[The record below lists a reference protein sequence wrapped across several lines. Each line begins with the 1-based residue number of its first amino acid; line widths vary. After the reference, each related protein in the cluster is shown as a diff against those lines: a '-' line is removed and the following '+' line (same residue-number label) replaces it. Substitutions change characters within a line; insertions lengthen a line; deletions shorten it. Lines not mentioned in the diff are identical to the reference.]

1 MERLNRGKEKMT
13 AVVNCVKKE
22 ANIYSLL
29 LHSQQ
34 AEVAFNCSKVQF
46 SVVTSR
52 KRF

>member
-1 MERLNRGKEKMT
+1 MERLNRGKEKMIT
-13 AVVNCVKKE
+13 VVSYMKKE
-22 ANIYSLL
+22 TNIYFL

-34 AEVAFNCSKVQF
+34 AEVAFNCSKVHF